1 MKMGE
6 KAGKTGEFAAQR
18 AGMRQPGPEGEGC
31 WRIWV
36 DTRQKIISFHEAEGA
51 ELMEFRSYE
60 LFLSCLDAYAAQFYR
75 YQ

>member
-1 MKMGE
+1 MGE
-6 KAGKTGEFAAQR
+6 KAGKTGESAARQ

-36 DTRQKIISFHEAEGA
+36 DTRRRIISFHPAEGA
-51 ELMEFRSYE
+51 ELMEFRSHALY
-60 LFLSCLDAYAAQFYR
+60 LSCLDAYAAQFYR